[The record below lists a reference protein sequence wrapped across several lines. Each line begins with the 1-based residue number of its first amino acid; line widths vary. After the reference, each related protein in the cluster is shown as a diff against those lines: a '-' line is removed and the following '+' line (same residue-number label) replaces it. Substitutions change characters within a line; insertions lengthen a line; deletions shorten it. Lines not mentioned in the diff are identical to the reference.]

1 MLNMSGLSGAPWG
14 TPADGVKGGP
24 MYEEIL
30 MRIFLFRRKL
40 ERSFTKRGSGM
51 IREKSWI
58 SLSCH
63 TRSNAPLM
71 SRDTTDT
78 LYGY

>member
-1 MLNMSGLSGAPWG
+1 MSGLSGAPWG

-30 MRIFLFRRKL
+30 MWIFLFRRKL

-58 SLSCH
+58 S
-63 TRSNAPLM
+63 
-71 SRDTTDT
+71 
-78 LYGY
+78 